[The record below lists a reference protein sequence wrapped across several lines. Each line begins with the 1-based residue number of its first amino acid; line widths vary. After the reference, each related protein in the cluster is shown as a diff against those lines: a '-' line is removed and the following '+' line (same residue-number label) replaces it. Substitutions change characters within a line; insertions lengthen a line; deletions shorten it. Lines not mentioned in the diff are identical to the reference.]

1 MAALLGNLLG
11 TVDGLLGTATGALS
25 GGASGSA
32 SASASGTADLSHT
45 LDLGALIETSPSID
59 LSTSGLAGIGGIDA
73 SVSAPTMIGVSAD
86 VGHLD
91 VGGLLHG
98 LA

>member
-11 TVDGLLGTATGALS
+11 TVDGLLGTATGVVS

-45 LDLGALIETSPSID
+45 LDLGAVIETSPSID
-59 LSTSGLAGIGGIDA
+59 LSTSGLGGIDA

-91 VGGLLHG
+91 VGGLLQG